1 LRECVEQS
9 KLTGM
14 IVTDLRKEIAEQY
27 KEIDSLKKANEE
39 LRAKN
44 KELTDMLEIATR
56 ELREIKGTKKD
67 EGEVGVV

>member
-1 LRECVEQS
+1 VEQS

-27 KEIDSLKKANEE
+27 KEIDCLKKSNEE

-44 KELTDMLEIATR
+44 KELTEMLEIATR
-56 ELREIKGTKKD
+56 ELKEIKGERKG
-67 EGEVGVV
+67 EGQTENKG